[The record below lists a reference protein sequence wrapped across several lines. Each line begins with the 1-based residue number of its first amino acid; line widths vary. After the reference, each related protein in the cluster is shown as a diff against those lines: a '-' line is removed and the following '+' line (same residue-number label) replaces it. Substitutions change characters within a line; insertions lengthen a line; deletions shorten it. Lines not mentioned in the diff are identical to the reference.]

1 MRARHN
7 DIQKIER
14 TMIELQALM
23 EDLAS
28 TIQLQDTQIQQT
40 EQHTEQVKHDTEAGN
55 VQLTKGIE
63 HARRARKMKWWCFGI
78 VVIILV
84 IIAIVLGV
92 IFGTGVVGTGAGGN
106 N

>member
-1 MRARHN
+1 
-7 DIQKIER
+7 
-14 TMIELQALM
+14 
-23 EDLAS
+23 
-28 TIQLQDTQIQQT
+28 
-40 EQHTEQVKHDTEAGN
+40 

>member
-1 MRARHN
+1 
-7 DIQKIER
+7 
-14 TMIELQALM
+14 MIELQALM

-63 HARRARKMKWWCFGI
+63 HARRARRLKWWCFGI
-78 VVIILV
+78 VVLILC

-92 IFGTGVVGTGAGGN
+92 IFGTGVVKTN
-106 N
+106 